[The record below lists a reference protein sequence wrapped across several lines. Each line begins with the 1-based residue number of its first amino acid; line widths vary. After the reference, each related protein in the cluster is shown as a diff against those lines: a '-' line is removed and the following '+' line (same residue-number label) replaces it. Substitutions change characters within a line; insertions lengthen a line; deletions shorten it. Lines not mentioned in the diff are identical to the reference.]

1 MATDLSRAGATTIA
15 GIERELDRIWAARD
29 LTTDVDGVRGR
40 HVAARTSVLNL
51 VVVALGPELAARATA
66 TLDALP
72 GRPPSRTLV
81 VVPEDPDGPS
91 ELRAE
96 IEARCRLPRDAEP
109 EICSETILL
118 RPGGETGRHLASIVA
133 PLLVH
138 DLPVTLWWPGEPPP
152 FGSPL
157 ATELL
162 AMADRLV
169 VDGSGWPGD
178 GLAMIRDL
186 AAFQAATGAS
196 VSDFALVRQSRWR
209 EAIASV
215 FDLPDLLPFLPHV
228 KRIAVSYAAT
238 PADERGAPRPGGPP
252 PATANAVKPLYH
264 AAWLASRLDLSVV
277 APLALRSGSRTP
289 GPVRDATLRGAQ
301 GEVRVTLGGVPSRMP
316 PGTTLEIELLA
327 ERRGAELRAEVTADA
342 ERIVV
347 RAHLDGLTLV
357 DRAFLLPRRREPD
370 LLEEALELG
379 TRDRIG
385 AAALRLAAALVGGG
399 RADG

>member
-15 GIERELDRIWAARD
+15 GIERELARIWADRD

-51 VVVALGPELAARATA
+51 VVIALGPEVAARATG

-81 VVPEDPDGPS
+81 VVPDDPTGPS

-96 IEARCRLPRDAEP
+96 IEARCRLPRDDEP
-109 EICSETILL
+109 EVCSETIVL

-138 DLPVTLWWPGEPPP
+138 DLPVTLWWPGEPP
-152 FGSPL
+152 FGSPI
-157 ATELL
+157 AGELL

-169 VDGSGWPGD
+169 VDGAGWPGD
-178 GLAMIRDL
+178 GLARIRDL
-186 AAFQAATGAS
+186 AAFQATTGVT

-228 KRIAVSYAAT
+228 KRIAVSYAAG
-238 PADERGAPRPGGPP
+238 PADERGAPRPGGPSN
-252 PATANAVKPLYH
+252 AAANVVKPLYH
-264 AAWLASRLDLSVV
+264 AAWLASRLDLAVV
-277 APLALRSGSRTP
+277 SPLALRPGRRAP

-316 PGTTLEIELLA
+316 PGTTLGIELLA

-342 ERIVV
+342 ERILV

-385 AAALRLAAALVGGG
+385 AAALRVAAALVGEG

>member
-15 GIERELDRIWAARD
+15 GIERELARIWADRD
-29 LTTDVDGVRGR
+29 LTTDVDGVPGR

-51 VVVALGPELAARATA
+51 VVVALEAEVAARATG
-66 TLDALP
+66 TLEALP

-81 VVPEDPDGPS
+81 VVPDDPGGPS

-96 IEARCRLPRDAEP
+96 IEARCRLPRDDEP
-109 EICSETILL
+109 EVCAETIVL

-138 DLPVTLWWPGEPPP
+138 DLPVTLWWPGGPP
-152 FGSPL
+152 FGSPV

-178 GLAMIRDL
+178 GLAAIRDL
-186 AAFQAATGAS
+186 AAHQAATGVS

-228 KRIAVSYAAT
+228 KRIAVSYAAG
-238 PADERGAPRPGGPP
+238 PADERGAPRPGGRP
-252 PATANAVKPLYH
+252 PATANTVKPLYH

-277 APLALRSGSRTP
+277 SPLALRPGGRTP

-342 ERIVV
+342 ERILV

-399 RADG
+399 RDDG